1 MDTLPQVLALFWT
14 SRIHTAGHNGST
26 PVISSGLKCFSFVG
40 HERSN
45 KKLLFIN
52 IYMCV
57 SYLSIGVESNTHAH
71 TPQRDRQTDRQTQ
84 RDREREREFNV

>member
-52 IYMCV
+52 IYIYVCQ
-57 SYLSIGVESNTHAH
+57 LSIDRGGIKHTRTHP
-71 TPQRDRQTDRQTQ
+71 TERQTDRQTQ
-84 RDREREREFNV
+84 RDRERERI